1 MTSAM
6 VLEDVAISVLI
17 CFTELDR
24 DSYSSSVASTVFRT
38 DAKADSNSM
47 DALTAAVPSASTGV
61 VIYMVMSLPTLDMA
75 VLTEAH
81 LEPNAVSV
89 SPAFV
94 HADCIRAS
102 RSVVALICASVSL
115 SAASA

>member
-6 VLEDVAISVLI
+6 VLEEVAISVLI
-17 CFTELDR
+17 CFTEADS

-38 DAKADSNSM
+38 EANADSNSM
-47 DALTAAVPSASTGV
+47 EALTDAVPSASTGV
-61 VIYMVMSLPTLDMA
+61 VIYMVMSLPMRDMDA
-75 VLTEAH
+75 LTEAH
-81 LEPNAVSV
+81 FVPKAVSV

-102 RSVVALICASVSL
+102 CSVVSLI
-115 SAASA
+115 